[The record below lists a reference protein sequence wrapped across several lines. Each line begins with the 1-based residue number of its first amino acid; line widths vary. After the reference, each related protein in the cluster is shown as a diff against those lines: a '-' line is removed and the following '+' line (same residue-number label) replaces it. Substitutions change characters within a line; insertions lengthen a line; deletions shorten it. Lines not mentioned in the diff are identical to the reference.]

1 MSIGP
6 IELVAAVHHGEC
18 GPTALADGVLIG
30 VAGGDE
36 LLAAQ
41 CSDFLAKHIAAHL
54 IVLTNDVRD
63 FALFKTRIRRPSV
76 LAFTDIGFGN
86 RETNCGATHSFSVPL
101 RARGAEGQVP
111 RVSQCHGSLGRL

>member
-6 IELVAAVHHGEC
+6 IELVAAVHHREC
-18 GPTALADGVLIG
+18 RTTALTDGVLIG

-41 CSDFLAKHIAAHL
+41 SCDFLTKHIAAHL

-63 FALFKTRIRRPSV
+63 FAFFKTRIRRPSV
-76 LAFTDIGFGN
+76 LAFTDVGFCN
-86 RETNCGATHSFSVPL
+86 RETNCGATHTFSVPL
-101 RARGAEGQVP
+101 RTRGAEGQVP

>member
-6 IELVAAVHHGEC
+6 IELVAAVHHREC

-41 CSDFLAKHIAAHL
+41 CSDFLAKHIATHL
-54 IVLTNDVRD
+54 VVLTNDVRD

-76 LAFTDIGFGN
+76 LAFTDVRFGN
-86 RETNCGATHSFSVPL
+86 RETNCGATHRFSVSL
-101 RARGAEGQVP
+101 RAGGAEGQVP

>member
-6 IELVAAVHHGEC
+6 IELVAAVHHREC
-18 GPTALADGVLIG
+18 RTTALADGVLIG

-41 CSDFLAKHIAAHL
+41 CGDFLTKHIAAHL
-54 IVLTNDVRD
+54 IVLANDVRD
-63 FALFKTRIRRPSV
+63 FALFKTGIRRPSV
-76 LAFTDIGFGN
+76 LAFTDVRFGN
-86 RETNCGATHSFSVPL
+86 RETNCGATHRFSVSL
-101 RARGAEGQVP
+101 RAGGAEGQVP

>member
-1 MSIGP
+1 MTIGP
-6 IELVAAVHHGEC
+6 IELVAAVHHRERRT
-18 GPTALADGVLIG
+18 TALADGVLIG

-41 CSDFLAKHIAAHL
+41 CGDFLTKHIAAHL
-54 IVLTNDVRD
+54 IVLANDVRD
-63 FALFKTRIRRPSV
+63 FALFKTGIRRPSV
-76 LAFTDIGFGN
+76 LAFTDVRFGN

-101 RARGAEGQVP
+101 RASGAEGQVP

>member
-6 IELVAAVHHGEC
+6 IELVAAVHHREC
-18 GPTALADGVLIG
+18 RTTALTDGVLIG

-41 CSDFLAKHIAAHL
+41 SCDFLTKHIAAHL

-63 FALFKTRIRRPSV
+63 FALFKTGIRGPSV
-76 LAFTDIGFGN
+76 LAFTDVGFCN
-86 RETNCGATHSFSVPL
+86 RETNCGATHTFSVPL
-101 RARGAEGQVP
+101 RASGAEGQVP

>member
-41 CSDFLAKHIAAHL
+41 CSDFLAKHIATHL

-63 FALFKTRIRRPSV
+63 LSFFHPWIRRSSF
-76 LAFTDIGFGN
+76 LAFN
-86 RETNCGATHSFSVPL
+86 NVGAHDV
-101 RARGAEGQVP
+101 
-111 RVSQCHGSLGRL
+111 RVSPSPLA

>member
-6 IELVAAVHHGEC
+6 IELVAAVHHREC
-18 GPTALADGVLIG
+18 GTTALADGVLIG
-30 VAGGDE
+30 VTGGDE

-41 CSDFLAKHIAAHL
+41 CSDLLAEHIAAHL

-63 FALFKTRIRRPSV
+63 FALFKTRIRRPRI
-76 LAFTDIGFGN
+76 LAFTDVGFGN
-86 RETNCGATHSFSVPL
+86 RETNCGATHAFSVPL
-101 RARGAEGQVP
+101 RTRGAEGQVP